1 MLHLVMYFSFLYSYT
16 IFIVIMIQYIFIHLD
31 FLYKLASL

>member
-1 MLHLVMYFSFLYSYT
+1 MLHLVMYFSFLYPYT
-16 IFIVIMIQYIFIHLD
+16 IFIVIMIQYVFICLD